1 MATKIICILTSV
13 VEQSFSIDD
22 KTKLRCETTQ
32 ADGRGQTKGGYS
44 VKITLYLLTPFRN
57 TMYLILCASLY
68 SLSIEVC
75 YNYLYLVRFMASCT
89 MLKGKLIYIFLSS
102 YGGLA
107 ILSCNLNS
115 LSLIIFIISDA
126 KASGSPMQ
134 SALRDGCAGSA
145 ISAPF

>member
-89 MLKGKLIYIFLSS
+89 MLKGKLILSS